1 MYYTVNVLRKLISTE
16 IEKQK
21 GSFNLTEFLSY
32 YAKRYD
38 PSIKEVNKS
47 FLCSKDNVIVLNAFE
62 ENESPRHFDEITQER
77 ISFSL
82 AILVGQQIHCFD
94 IDLNGSITL
103 EAIACV
109 EGYNIESTIPH
120 SFYISLDDEE
130 KGIVLEIP
138 KKSLTEKT
146 NNEYTY
152 IEFGRAA

>member
-21 GSFNLTEFLSY
+21 SNFNLTEFLSF
-32 YAKRYD
+32 YANRYD

-47 FLCSKDNVIVLNAFE
+47 FLFSKDNVIVLNAFE
-62 ENESPRHFDEITQER
+62 ENESPRHFNEITQER

-82 AILVGQQIHCFD
+82 AVLTGKQIHCFD
-94 IDLNGSITL
+94 IDLNGTTL
-103 EAIACV
+103 LQETACV

-138 KKSLTEKT
+138 HNSLTESV